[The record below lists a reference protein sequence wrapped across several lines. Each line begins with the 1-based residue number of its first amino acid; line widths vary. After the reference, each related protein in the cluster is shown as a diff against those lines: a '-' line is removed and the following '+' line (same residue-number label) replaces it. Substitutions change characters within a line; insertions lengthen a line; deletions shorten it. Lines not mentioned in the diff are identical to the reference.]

1 MLHSNLEPYA
11 EVLLALNKNCLEWHD
26 LWLRVAFDSQ
36 NDSVTLPKEY
46 ITRILRERTKNRLC
60 DVLKEINMRCRQKM
74 GASNPRNDRTFGTL
88 T

>member
-1 MLHSNLEPYA
+1 MEPYA

-36 NDSVTLPKEY
+36 SDSVALPKEY
-46 ITRILRERTKNRLC
+46 ITRILRERTKHRLYE
-60 DVLKEINMRCRQKM
+60 VLKEIHTRCRQKV
-74 GASNPRNDRTFGTL
+74 GNPRNDRTLQTL